1 MSAISCV
8 ASLMIFLPG
17 DAGAFPLL
25 ATSAPTL
32 LVPSSFPLCL
42 FTYSSSLVC
51 TSCRTLPGEASLREL
66 PRPPSDPN
74 ELSLLSGGRCLAPRP
89 LPASPLTLGAGLRA
103 ALGDGPA
110 DPAGVERPEEAREL
124 GLDPVREPGLDP
136 VGVLVLDRFLLASS
150 FARCSMT

>member
-1 MSAISCV
+1 MD
-8 ASLMIFLPG
+8 LPQ
-17 DAGAFPLL
+17 
-25 ATSAPTL
+25 
-32 LVPSSFPLCL
+32 VSS
-42 FTYSSSLVC
+42 
-51 TSCRTLPGEASLREL
+51 R
-66 PRPPSDPN
+66 
-74 ELSLLSGGRCLAPRP
+74 LSLTTPTAEPQ
-89 LPASPLTLGAGLRA
+89 ANVGAGLRA